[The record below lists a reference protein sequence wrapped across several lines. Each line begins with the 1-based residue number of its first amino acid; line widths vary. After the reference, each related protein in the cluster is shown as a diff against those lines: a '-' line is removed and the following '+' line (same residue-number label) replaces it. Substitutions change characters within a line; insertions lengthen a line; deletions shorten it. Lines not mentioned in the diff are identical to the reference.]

1 MTIGMQIALFA
12 FIFLLVE
19 ATFELR
25 SSGSCMAASSTATA
39 ISSKINRRHA
49 RLHTDDDT
57 HSPTTDTRIL
67 PNAVTSM
74 FDLLSVDGGSFDIVA
89 STQTVTST
97 PLQQSS
103 WYTHLLP
110 IYPSE
115 MPKFLCLSFMMF
127 WIVFIFTM
135 TRDTK
140 DALVITNCGAEAI
153 AFLKVYGVV
162 PAAAL
167 FMVAYAQLANV
178 FSTRALF
185 YITVTPFIAF
195 YCLFAFVLYPLRHVL
210 HPMSIPVPSGGLSFA
225 VNLLRYWT
233 FSLYYIVSELWG
245 SAGIPLLFWSC
256 ANDVIRIEQ
265 VTYCTDES
273 CRGELLPSSIV
284 PPPFDCLAIYT
295 QAKRIYPWISMIGNL
310 GPILSGITMSVVS
323 KHVAAH
329 ISNDEAAFEVSLKVL
344 TGAMMVAGG
353 IVGCL
358 HWLTYVLNEREG
370 STVASSVSSTKSSG
384 SGSKGKSAAVASAV
398 AKVDGKDKEMKRGDK
413 KKKKMSFLESI
424 QVLAADPYLSQ
435 VAVMVLSYGLT
446 MEFTEI
452 IWKASVKKAFPIKTD
467 YLGMAA
473 LFYISR
479 YPFRTRECFRTCCV
493 SCSWVY
499 HSFIHSP
506 AVGTQRSWVDT
517 AHLWD
522 RLPSS

>member
-1 MTIGMQIALFA
+1 
-12 FIFLLVE
+12 
-19 ATFELR
+19 
-25 SSGSCMAASSTATA
+25 
-39 ISSKINRRHA
+39 
-49 RLHTDDDT
+49 
-57 HSPTTDTRIL
+57 
-67 PNAVTSM
+67 
-74 FDLLSVDGGSFDIVA
+74 
-89 STQTVTST
+89 
-97 PLQQSS
+97 
-103 WYTHLLP
+103 
-110 IYPSE
+110 
-115 MPKFLCLSFMMF
+115 MMF

-273 CRGELLPSSIV
+273 CRGELLHSSIV
-284 PPPFDCLAIYT
+284 PPPFDCLATYT

-310 GPILSGITMSVVS
+310 GPILSGITMSAVS
-323 KHVAAH
+323 KHVAAR

-370 STVASSVSSTKSSG
+370 SAVASSVSSTKSSG

-398 AKVDGKDKEMKRGDK
+398 AKVDGKDKEVKRGDK

-467 YLGMAA
+467 YLGRYGCSA
-473 LFYISR
+473 LHILL
-479 YPFRTRECFRTCCV
+479 PF
-493 SCSWVY
+493 SD
-499 HSFIHSP
+499 
-506 AVGTQRSWVDT
+506 A
-517 AHLWD
+517 
-522 RLPSS
+522 

>member
-1 MTIGMQIALFA
+1 MGMRNIALFA
-12 FIFLLVE
+12 AIFLLV
-19 ATFELR
+19 AELR
-25 SSGSCMAASSTATA
+25 SSGSCIAASSTAAA
-39 ISSKINRRHA
+39 ISSTINRRHA
-49 RLHTDDDT
+49 RLYTDADDDR
-57 HSPTTDTRIL
+57 SPTTATRVL
-67 PNAVTSM
+67 PNAVTPM
-74 FDLLSVDGGSFDIVA
+74 IDILSVDGSSVDIVA
-89 STQTVTST
+89 STQTETST

-195 YCLFAFVLYPLRHVL
+195 YCLFAFVLYPLRHAL

-265 VTYCTDES
+265 V
-273 CRGELLPSSIV
+273 L
-284 PPPFDCLAIYT
+284 
-295 QAKRIYPWISMIGNL
+295 
-310 GPILSGITMSVVS
+310 
-323 KHVAAH
+323 
-329 ISNDEAAFEVSLKVL
+329 
-344 TGAMMVAGG
+344 
-353 IVGCL
+353 
-358 HWLTYVLNEREG
+358 
-370 STVASSVSSTKSSG
+370 
-384 SGSKGKSAAVASAV
+384 
-398 AKVDGKDKEMKRGDK
+398 
-413 KKKKMSFLESI
+413 
-424 QVLAADPYLSQ
+424 
-435 VAVMVLSYGLT
+435 
-446 MEFTEI
+446 
-452 IWKASVKKAFPIKTD
+452 
-467 YLGMAA
+467 
-473 LFYISR
+473 
-479 YPFRTRECFRTCCV
+479 
-493 SCSWVY
+493 
-499 HSFIHSP
+499 
-506 AVGTQRSWVDT
+506 
-517 AHLWD
+517 
-522 RLPSS
+522 